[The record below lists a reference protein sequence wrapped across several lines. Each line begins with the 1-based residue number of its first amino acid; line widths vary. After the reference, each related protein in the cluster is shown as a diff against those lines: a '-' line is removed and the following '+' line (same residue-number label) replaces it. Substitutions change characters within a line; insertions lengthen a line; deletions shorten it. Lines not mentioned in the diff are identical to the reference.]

1 MNPEI
6 KILWMVSAD
15 AANTNAQSLNAR
27 EIALRLD
34 PEVFE
39 STFFV
44 EDQPDPCLL
53 IHPAI
58 RLVTLPARRRTWTVL
73 KEMLRGYEL
82 ITYVDYSPA
91 SYIFLHLPR
100 TLRKGALSAV
110 HVEAP
115 MGQLEGASRQ
125 LQFLYNGIV
134 PRCDFHTGI
143 TEFVVRDMEKAG
155 LHSVA
160 TLPVG
165 VDTRRF
171 VPPPK
176 PRESTTPTIL
186 FAGTV
191 IERKGV
197 LLVLEVARS
206 LPRARFLIVGSARGG
221 FDQVVRDR
229 VQELGLTNVQ
239 LLGPQS
245 QDQVLQIMQHSDI
258 FLLPSHLEGIPKVT
272 LEAAAT
278 GLPCVIFNSYETPSV
293 VHGQTGYEVS
303 SLQEM
308 IECVKLLVNEPAKRL
323 EMGAAAVRHAKGFDW
338 DVVAPTWQAT
348 YLQMLGKPAR
358 LRPSAASRL

>member
-1 MNPEI
+1 MNPNT
-6 KILWMVSAD
+6 KLLWMVSAD

-27 EIALRLD
+27 EIALRID

-44 EDQPDPCLL
+44 EDKPDPRLQ

-58 RLVTLPARRRTWTVL
+58 RLVNLPARRRTRTVL
-73 KEMLRGYEL
+73 KEMLTGKQL

-100 TLRKGALSAV
+100 AIRKGALTVV

-125 LQFLYNGIV
+125 LRFLYNGIV

-143 TEFVVRDMEKAG
+143 TDFVVRDMEKAG

-171 VPPPK
+171 VSPKK
-176 PRESTTPTIL
+176 PRESTTPTVL

-197 LLVLEVARS
+197 LLVLEIARS
-206 LPRARFLIVGSARGG
+206 LPQARFLIVGSARGG
-221 FDQVVRDR
+221 FDQVVRKR
-229 VQELGLTNVQ
+229 AEELGLKNVQ
-239 LLGPQS
+239 LIGPQS
-245 QDQVLQIMQHSDI
+245 QDQVLQIMQRSSI

-278 GLPCVIFNSYETPSV
+278 GLPCVTFNSYETPSV
-293 VHGQTGYEVS
+293 VHGQSGFQVR
-303 SLQEM
+303 SLEEM
-308 IECVKLLVNEPAKRL
+308 IECVKLLVEDPGKRL
-323 EMGAAAVRHAKGFDW
+323 ELGAAAVRHAKKFDW
-338 DVVAPTWQAT
+338 DVVAPKWQAA

-358 LRPSAASRL
+358 LRPSAAPRL